1 MQGAEAEN
9 SEEEPEE
16 IEADAPFGVGLHR
29 VLRLGF
35 RVKGI

>member
-16 IEADAPFGVGLHR
+16 IEADAPLGYGLR
-29 VLRLGF
+29 F
-35 RVKGI
+35 RV